1 MCARL
6 SFLNYR
12 AVNKKKLDVDLPS
25 YDQLLNPLLTAL
37 HSLGGSASIAEMQDR
52 VAEIL
57 RLPES
62 ETNKLYRGNRTH
74 FNYRLAWAR
83 NYLKHFGVIQ
93 NSSRG
98 IWALTDR
105 GQSIRSVNK
114 EEVKQFV
121 KSLASNAA
129 TTDEASPALNL
140 DRWQDKVIQAVLKMS
155 PAAFERL
162 CQRLLRE
169 AGFTRVEI
177 TGRSGDGGIDGRGI
191 MQMGGLLSFHVMFQC
206 KRYAGSVPAKD
217 VREFRGAMVGRP
229 DKGLFITTGTFTRD
243 ALKEATRDGAPPID
257 LVDGEQ
263 LAEKLRE
270 LRLGVSTKTEEVVI
284 VEPSW
289 FQTV

>member
-1 MCARL
+1 
-6 SFLNYR
+6 
-12 AVNKKKLDVDLPS
+12 VNKKKLDVDLPS